1 MKKTRIH
8 IQVKSW
14 KAKPAIDVSGAVH
27 AAMLDLG
34 KQPDNIR
41 VPLEHAAQK
50 YYESGLERDLA
61 AWRKLLPC

>member
-8 IQVKSW
+8 VQVNSR
-14 KAKPAIDVSGAVH
+14 KAKPSINVSGAVH
-27 AAMLDLG
+27 ASMLDLG

-41 VPLEHAAQK
+41 IPLENAARK
-50 YYESGLERDLA
+50 YSETGLERDLV